1 MKRDNQVLK
10 NIVLTLLVS
19 LGIYDFL
26 ALGGVFDYLSLYISV
41 ITHRGINLA
50 FLIALAYLIIPA
62 KKGQEKVYWY
72 DICLLLCGFIPAI
85 YVTIFPNRI
94 FEVTEDPD
102 LVTVAEMILF
112 LGLILSILEAGR
124 RGGGWGLLIVSVFFF
139 SIVFLGDYYPG
150 PFYSRTLSLQSVTA
164 YMYLCLGASS
174 LFGMVTGLG
183 STILIA
189 FMLFGGFLQISG
201 AGEFFIKLGL
211 AAAGKYRGG
220 PAKVAIFASAL
231 MGSISGS
238 GVANVVTTGSFTI
251 PLMKNVGFRPHFAGA
266 VEAVA
271 SNGGQIAPPVMGAVA
286 FLMAQML
293 GVAYWDVCVAAFIP
307 AALYYIALFFMID
320 FEAAKQGLKGLPKQD
335 IPSLKRTLS
344 EGWHYFLPIV
354 LLVLLIAKRTF
365 SVERSCIF
373 AILLLV
379 VLSFLGGEKK
389 RFTIAKFVEGIRVG
403 VRGMVL
409 IAGPLFSAGI
419 IIGSIQMSGIG
430 INFTRL
436 ITQFAGQSLFLMLV
450 LAALSSLIL
459 GMGMSSVPCYVICA
473 LLVGPPMID
482 AGIAPMAAHLF
493 FFYWG
498 ILSFITPPV
507 AVSALAASGIA
518 GASFWRTGFT
528 AMRLGILSY
537 IVPFFFI
544 YQPALLL
551 KGGFI
556 EIIVSIITAIFGC
569 FVLSTGII
577 GYFLRKSN
585 LWMRLICIGGG
596 LLMIYPGWV
605 SDVIGLAVFS
615 ITGISQLRQIKLE
628 KDNLKNME
636 AVNLSESS

>member
-1 MKRDNQVLK
+1 MYRDNRLFR
-10 NIVLTLLVS
+10 NIVLTLLFLV
-19 LGIYDFL
+19 GMYDFL
-26 ALGGVFDYLSLYISV
+26 ALGGVFEYLSLYIS
-41 ITHRGINLA
+41 IISHRGVNLA
-50 FLIALAYLIIPA
+50 FLIALAYLIMPA
-62 KKGQEKVYWY
+62 KKGQTKICWY
-72 DICLLLCGFIPAI
+72 DVCLLLLGFIPAI

-94 FEVTEDPD
+94 FQVTENPD
-102 LVTVAEMILF
+102 LVTVTEMILF

-124 RGGGWGLLIVSVFFF
+124 RGGGLGLLIVSAFFF
-139 SIVFLGDYYPG
+139 SVVFLGDYYPG

-211 AAAGKYRGG
+211 AVAGKYRGG
-220 PAKVAIFASAL
+220 PAKVAILASAL

-238 GVANVVTTGSFTI
+238 GVANVVTTGTFTI
-251 PLMKNVGFRPHFAGA
+251 PLMKKVGFRPHFAGA

-293 GVAYWDVCVAAFIP
+293 NITYWDVCIAAFIP
-307 AALYYIALFFMID
+307 AALYYVALFFMID
-320 FEAAKQGLKGLPKQD
+320 FEAAKQELKGLPKREL
-335 IPSLKRTLS
+335 PSLKLTVKG
-344 EGWHYFLPIV
+344 GWYYFLPIV
-354 LLVLLIAKRTF
+354 LLIFLIAKRTF

-373 AILLLV
+373 SIMLLV
-379 VLSFLGGEKK
+379 VLSFLGGREK
-389 RFTIAKFVEGIRVG
+389 RFTIRKFVGGIQAG

-436 ITQFAGQSLFLMLV
+436 ITQFAGESVFLMLI

-473 LLVGPPMID
+473 LLVGPPMIA
-482 AGIAPMAAHLF
+482 AGIAPIAAHLF

-551 KGGFI
+551 KGGFV
-556 EIIVSIITAIFGC
+556 EIVVSIITAIFGC

-577 GYFLRKSN
+577 GYFLKKMN
-585 LWMRLICIGGG
+585 FWMRLLSIGGG

-605 SDVIGLAVFS
+605 SDVIGLTVFS
-615 ITGISQLRQIKLE
+615 MLILSQLRQVRLE
-628 KDNLKNME
+628 RDNLKRMRT
-636 AVNLSESS
+636 VDLSET